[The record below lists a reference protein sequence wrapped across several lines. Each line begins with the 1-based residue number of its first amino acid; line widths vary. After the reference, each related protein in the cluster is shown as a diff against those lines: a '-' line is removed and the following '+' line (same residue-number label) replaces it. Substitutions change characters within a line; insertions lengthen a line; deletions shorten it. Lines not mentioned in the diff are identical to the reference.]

1 MLKFLHHLIR
11 VQLQTPTS
19 TGAVEEESGGVPRRN
34 KTPAM
39 SQAVGTLLVVL
50 WLVCVVGVCGWMD
63 VLWLWLV
70 GTHRVFLFVLG
81 WTTILLDAHFQS
93 IVMEGRH
100 EDSKMNSVLTS
111 LSTDIQDLIA
121 TCRTFTKIKAQVNH
135 LSKSNISLNAPVP
148 DYSIE
153 RLTSFKW
160 MLCTAVTGSGERE
173 GPILCVLRVVWRV
186 THILDVNVPSWT
198 KSASERIGVQEGTNK
213 NAIRDTF

>member
-1 MLKFLHHLIR
+1 VWLNGCF
-11 VQLQTPTS
+11 
-19 TGAVEEESGGVPRRN
+19 
-34 KTPAM
+34 
-39 SQAVGTLLVVL
+39 VV
-50 WLVCVVGVCGWMD
+50 V
-63 VLWLWLV
+63 V
-70 GTHRVFLFVLG
+70 GTHLVFLFVLG

-153 RLTSFKW
+153 RLTSFK
-160 MLCTAVTGSGERE
+160 
-173 GPILCVLRVVWRV
+173 
-186 THILDVNVPSWT
+186 
-198 KSASERIGVQEGTNK
+198 
-213 NAIRDTF
+213 